1 MIRILSKTGN
11 EKIDDQL
18 SLAEIET
25 TRPNWFWVDISEP
38 DPSET
43 DAFFKRFPANRP
55 RLKNEHRY
63 SKRPQLKVFSD
74 YFSLSIQAV
83 SPSTMK
89 PHELQICVGKN
100 YFYSFHLDNLKAVN
114 DVWHENRRVNK
125 LEDEAQTAKE
135 VLQRL
140 LDRLIEQY
148 FMVANQLEDKIDAL
162 NKNAKHESIHR
173 MNMKVFQ
180 LRSELLGFRRAVTPL
195 LDILQRMVGSAY
207 IPTSETDNIYLHNMS
222 ENLLRLT
229 HMIESNMEIT
239 SDIRDSYLSLTSYRT
254 NSIMQTLTVIT
265 TIFMPL
271 TFIAG
276 IYGMNFKYI
285 PELNWRD
292 GYFMVLGLMLGI
304 AIAMYFWFRKKGWFD
319 K

>member
-1 MIRILSKTGN
+1 MIRILAKTG
-11 EKIDDQL
+11 EDTLSDQL
-18 SLAEIET
+18 SLGELDTADTE
-25 TRPNWFWVDISEP
+25 WYWVDISEP
-38 DPSET
+38 EQNET
-43 DAFFKRFPANRP
+43 DKFYQRFPAARSHM
-55 RLKNEHRY
+55 KNEHRY
-63 SKRPQLKVFSD
+63 SKRPQLKVSSD
-74 YFSLSIQAV
+74 HFYLSVQAV

-89 PHELQICVGKN
+89 PHELQLCVGKN
-100 YFYSFHLDNLKAVN
+100 YFYSFHADNLKAVN
-114 DVWHENRRVNK
+114 DIWHASRLSEM
-125 LEDEAQTAKE
+125 DEKVQSASDI
-135 VLQRL
+135 LQHL
-140 LDRLIEQY
+140 FDRLIEQY

-162 NKNAKHESIHR
+162 NLNAKHESIHI
-173 MNMKVFQ
+173 MNTKVFQ

-195 LDILQRMVGSAY
+195 LDILRRMVGSPY
-207 IPTSETDNIYLHNMS
+207 IPTSEADNLYLNNLS

-239 SDIRDSYLSLTSYRT
+239 SDIRDSYLSLTTYRT

-276 IYGMNFKYI
+276 IYGMNFKYM

-292 GYFMVLGLMLGI
+292 GYFLVLGLMLGI
-304 AIAMYFWFRKKGWFD
+304 AIVMYFWFRKKGWFE